1 MVGHSACSVEAMR
14 MTNYNGGARLRKTR
28 WFYQGLG
35 RFKTTSDIGLKKLA
49 EPFVDPHGSWPNHD
63 IEERLGTLSG
73 PSLPLRFESLRALVK
88 MFGLSGASPTKLRP
102 HNCAV
107 NCGRISSASPT
118 KP

>member
-1 MVGHSACSVEAMR
+1 

-88 MFGLSGASPTKLRP
+88 IVRSFGSLAHQASPSQLRRQLWQ
-102 HNCAV
+102 NLE
-107 NCGRISSASPT
+107 RISH
-118 KP
+118 